1 MLHFFTATKFVTC
14 LSILSTDCSVRT
26 ISPNCTIFNY
36 RNIQSTNGK
45 LQHLT
50 VAQDVLSSFAKLAFL
65 HELWFVL
72 ICKATTKV
80 MHDVTLRSHVHVLAS
95 AVALTQDAFKAQ
107 EHPRIGKDT
116 LRLSNITNTKDM
128 SYT

>member
-1 MLHFFTATKFVTC
+1 MQG
-14 LSILSTDCSVRT
+14 T
-26 ISPNCTIFNY
+26 I
-36 RNIQSTNGK
+36 GK

-72 ICKATTKV
+72 ICKATTRV

-95 AVALTQDAFKAQ
+95 PVTLTQDAFKAQ
-107 EHPRIGKDT
+107 ERPCIGKDIW
-116 LRLSNITNTKDM
+116 RL
-128 SYT
+128 